1 MKPTAISSLTQE
13 LHYMPL
19 KAPFVTARG
28 RSDQARAVVITLT
41 AGDGVVGLGSV
52 SPAGYVTGESFD
64 DVQESL
70 KGMAETF
77 AGADIAEPHAFFA
90 DLRQKFPKAHAARAG
105 VEMAVM
111 DITGQRAGQPLW
123 QYWGGAKPEVV
134 TDLTV
139 PISSPAEARR
149 VATAAGQEGIAHLK
163 IKIDGTLADES
174 MERIHIVHECS
185 PNAQLLVDANQSFTP
200 DGALAFLEAA
210 YEHDFPI
217 RLFEQPVLATD
228 IEGLVKVAA
237 HSEYPVGADEAV
249 VTPENCRAILDA
261 GGVQVVNI
269 KLMKCGISGALQ
281 IIEMCQAA
289 GVTLMLGCMLESHIG
304 IGTGVHLACGTGAF
318 DYLDL
323 DAPLLL
329 KQDIAAGSFT
339 LMRDVLTPCNAPGL
353 GARLNGATQS

>member
-1 MKPTAISSLTQE
+1 MKPTAIASLTHD
-13 LHYMPL
+13 LCFMPL

-41 AGDGVVGLGSV
+41 AGDGETGLGAV
-52 SPAGYVTGESFD
+52 SPAGYVTGESFE

-70 KGMAETF
+70 HAIAAAF
-77 AGADIAEPHAFFA
+77 QGADLADPDAFFR
-90 DLRQKFPKAHAARAG
+90 DLRDRFPKAHSARAG

-111 DITGQRAGQPLW
+111 DIHARRAGQPLW
-123 QYWGGAKPEVV
+123 RHWGASEREVV

-139 PISSPAEARR
+139 PIATLEEARR
-149 VATAAGQEGIAHLK
+149 VASAAAADGIAHLK
-163 IKIDGTLADES
+163 IKIDGTHVEES
-174 MERIHIVHECS
+174 MERIRVVHEAA
-185 PNAQLLVDANQSFTP
+185 PDAQLLVDANQSFTP
-200 DGALAFLEAA
+200 ESALAFLDASYA
-210 YEHDFPI
+210 HDFPI

-228 IEGLVKVAA
+228 IAGLVKVAA

-269 KLMKCGISGALQ
+269 KLMKSGISGALE
-281 IIEMCQAA
+281 IIEMCRAA
-289 GVTLMLGCMLESHIG
+289 GVTLMIGCMLECHIG
-304 IGTGVHLACGTGAF
+304 IGAAVHLACGTGAF

-329 KQDIAAGSFT
+329 KEDIAHGSFT
-339 LMRDVLTPCNAPGL
+339 LRRDVLTPGESPGL
-353 GARLNGATQS
+353 GAVLDAAC